1 MYNHIESIVKW
12 LKNSLANKKIVD
24 LGDGYTM
31 VGFFLT
37 SSLSDGGNQTTAI
50 SFDGKKSKDS
60 KQEHVISFK
69 ENDIKDVLF
78 IDGSD
83 GFNAVKCQV
92 ILKDKN
98 FTISLRDAD
107 DESKK
112 VEEKPVKSEEKPTN
126 DDEVPPPLFALDDG
140 TCVPV
145 MYLRDELAI
154 TEPVFVMN
162 DNVGIIHVIKD
173 KDGKE
178 IAELCLAVDLNDVD
192 DDDDDDF
199 YDEGDLMI
207 DSSTK
212 VWANLNDDNEDVI
225 LACEMPNGQRYFILD
240 IESKEVENLKD
251 IILDSDKFKAFT
263 RPLLKMNGVF
273 RVSENEL
280 SEDEY
285 KEGLMNLERFDLSKL
300 SELITG
306 NNVKSPIKSVVKC
319 VDEEK
324 SGEEETPDAETSS
337 YDDVVNKAIDVIS
350 KYIVDKSIESIT
362 IKNLGDGDVEVTKTF
377 VEIRGTNNL

>member
-1 MYNHIESIVKW
+1 MFNNIESIVKW

-31 VGFFLT
+31 VGWFLT

-50 SFDGKKSKDS
+50 SFEGKKSNDG

-78 IDGSD
+78 IGGSD

-98 FTISLRDAD
+98 FTITLRETN

-112 VEEKPVKSEEKPTN
+112 VEEKPVKSEEKNTN
-126 DDEVPPPLFALDDG
+126 DGEVPPPLFALDDG

-145 MYLRDELAI
+145 MYLRDELGIA
-154 TEPVFVMN
+154 EPVFATS
-162 DNVGIIHVIKD
+162 DNVGIVHVTKN
-173 KDGKE
+173 KDGEE

-225 LACEMPNGQRYFILD
+225 LACEMPNGQRYFILN

-251 IILDSDKFKAFT
+251 IILDGDKFKAFT

-324 SGEEETPDAETSS
+324 SGDEETPDAETSS

-350 KYIVDKSIESIT
+350 KYIVDNSIETIT
-362 IKNLGDGDVEVTKTF
+362 IKNLGDGDVEVTKTS